1 MRFSLGGSSRCS
13 RRNKS
18 PARHRSLFRGKA
30 APLYIARPCH
40 ALFHASAKS
49 AVSPRSNEISV
60 SLPLRFETVFL
71 PSPNKSKE
79 EFKGLEVDGGIA
91 SIDHPRL
98 RNETTDLWN
107 NTKKRE
113 KKILGRNLADF
124 PPVTFTEDREGIYV
138 SLPPPNPRTS
148 ESSSSFQKKKKK
160 KISCKPIAILVYPR
174 LESTTS
180 IRIIAS
186 MVKKR
191 EREKKRRELHSPE
204 GKAL

>member
-1 MRFSLGGSSRCS
+1 MAFKRPSLFETQQRRRMRFSLGGSSRCS

-148 ESSSSFQKKKKK
+148 ESSSSFQKKKKRK
-160 KISCKPIAILVYPR
+160 YLANPSR
-174 LESTTS
+174 F
-180 IRIIAS
+180 
-186 MVKKR
+186 
-191 EREKKRRELHSPE
+191 
-204 GKAL
+204 